1 MKKITFQFNGS
12 TRTVLADESHSLRQI
27 MEEEDIVFAG
37 RTVSVDGY
45 CVLPNQFDR
54 PLADLTDNEIVKIG
68 VTSKSDNA
76 AAATVTGNSLVVTSQ
91 LKLEDLKTVKKY
103 RPNALRMF
111 EKDEDGNKEEVFRLA
126 ISEEGIGKI
135 DSFSAT
141 YGKTTNADGRALL
154 TVLVDDAKPDFIK
167 DKFGPALLK
176 LKKLEDGLSAVL
188 EEIVAEKA
196 AVEEQIQFN

>member
-1 MKKITFQFNGS
+1 MRKITFQFNGS
-12 TRTVLADESHSLRQI
+12 TRTVLADETHTLKQI
-27 MEEEDIVFAG
+27 MEDEDIVFAG
-37 RTVSVDGY
+37 RTLSIDGY
-45 CVLPNQFDR
+45 CVLPNQLDK
-54 PLADLTDNEIVKIG
+54 PLEDLTDNETIKIG

-91 LKLEDLKTVKKY
+91 MKLKDLKTVKKY
-103 RPNALRMF
+103 RPAALRLF
-111 EKDEDGNKEEVFRLA
+111 EKDEDGNKEEVFRIV

-135 DSFSAT
+135 DAFSAT
-141 YGKTTNADGRALL
+141 YGKTTSADGRALL
-154 TVLVDDAKPDFIK
+154 TVLVDDADPEFIK

-176 LKKLEDGLSAVL
+176 LKKLEDGLAAVI